1 MSETVFIVDDD
12 KAVLRGL
19 SAVLASEGLEV
30 KPFESAKAFLDA
42 CNKQTSGCIVLDVR
56 MPDMGGLQVQA
67 ELASR
72 GIRMPV
78 IFLTG
83 HGDVPMSVQAMK
95 AGAYDF
101 LQKPVAADTL
111 LARVYGAL
119 RLDKKKRQRQSEID
133 AARERLIRLSSREE
147 EVLSHLMQGVT
158 NKQVAKLLGLSPRT
172 VEIHRKNILAKT
184 QTVNLVEL
192 SQLYH
197 LADEA

>member
-30 KPFESAKAFLDA
+30 KAFESAKAFLGA

-56 MPDMGGLQVQA
+56 MPDMDGLQAQV

-83 HGDVPMSVQAMK
+83 HGDVPMSVRAMK

-119 RLDKKKRQRQSEID
+119 RLDGQRRQKQSEIN
-133 AARERLIRLSSREE
+133 AARIRLTRLSSREE
-147 EVLSHLMQGVT
+147 EVLSHLMQGNT
-158 NKQVAKLLGLSPRT
+158 NKQVAKQLGLSPRT

-184 QTVNLVEL
+184 EATNLIEL

-197 LADEA
+197 IADEA